1 MGFTVSKKGHSCPY
15 EGGSSKR
22 PYGGSSK
29 RPFVVPDDEDSSSS
43 EEDVPLVKRQ
53 KRETCSARELL
64 ERALELSKQEE
75 RQRDTESNLRDVM
88 EMKHAAEMKKIQDE
102 HFADTEKSK
111 AEKLFYEEQEEKRN
125 VEMEKL
131 KEEIALLQQQPSS
144 SYRPTSPSYRPTS
157 PSYRPTS
164 PIPYP
169 PVDNFS
175 IYSSLRDKVCVA
187 YKTKITSLSNSST
200 SSTSPGVWGVT
211 LDTGSM
217 HPLPDDA
224 QVAVKDALEE
234 WKTTPDK
241 VIDDAYSQVLHGQT
255 VNYKLKYNMST
266 TGGIPIQINSE
277 TGKERELSLFSPS
290 STKDISVEMNSF
302 TVPLRTADG
311 NFFFQEEYDSMK
323 NLPYE
328 EDVLVGDGQ
337 YVLPFGETFSKPFQ
351 GLTFDPSSSESWFRQ
366 TLIRK
371 FLCDSKQ
378 AWEDDPNSSCF
389 LWGHGTRYHV
399 GIRDDPNGM
408 NMRKTQSAAHG
419 DGVYVAANDYVP
431 SVWDYISNGGSS
443 VYKKSFVIGI
453 AITHN
458 KDPLIH
464 RYRMASHIRIAPEPP
479 NWAQDGVH
487 HAILMKNSQL
497 SSAVPLGR
505 VSE

>member
-1 MGFTVSKKGHSCPY
+1 M
-15 EGGSSKR
+15 
-22 PYGGSSK
+22 
-29 RPFVVPDDEDSSSS
+29 
-43 EEDVPLVKRQ
+43 
-53 KRETCSARELL
+53 
-64 ERALELSKQEE
+64 RA
-75 RQRDTESNLRDVM
+75 D
-88 EMKHAAEMKKIQDE
+88 
-102 HFADTEKSK
+102 
-111 AEKLFYEEQEEKRN
+111 
-125 VEMEKL
+125 
-131 KEEIALLQQQPSS
+131 
-144 SYRPTSPSYRPTS
+144 
-157 PSYRPTS
+157 
-164 PIPYP
+164 PI
-169 PVDNFS
+169 
-175 IYSSLRDKVCVA
+175 
-187 YKTKITSLSNSST
+187 
-200 SSTSPGVWGVT
+200 
-211 LDTGSM
+211 
-217 HPLPDDA
+217 
-224 QVAVKDALEE
+224 
-234 WKTTPDK
+234 
-241 VIDDAYSQVLHGQT
+241 
-255 VNYKLKYNMST
+255 
-266 TGGIPIQINSE
+266 
-277 TGKERELSLFSPS
+277 SLFSPS

-497 SSAVPLGR
+497 SSAVPLGL